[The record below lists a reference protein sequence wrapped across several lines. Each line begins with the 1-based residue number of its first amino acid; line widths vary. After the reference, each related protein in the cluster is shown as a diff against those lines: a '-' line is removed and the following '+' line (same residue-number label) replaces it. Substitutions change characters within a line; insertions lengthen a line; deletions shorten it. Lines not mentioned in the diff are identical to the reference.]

1 MTTEAIY
8 FDGETARDNKVVVH
22 LETSGIVFS
31 GEAVF
36 VKTWSLSG
44 LTAIEAPHT
53 GQPLRL
59 SHNSLPGA
67 RLSVR
72 NDEFVQ
78 QLVAAAP
85 HLNGGFNP
93 KRAMR
98 LLLWIGG
105 GLVVLAGLIYLTL
118 NYAPQ
123 RIAVLLPDAW
133 SERVGKQMEASLV
146 DKAKVC
152 NSPAGDSAVAAMLS
166 NLAEGDPNMPPLQVR
181 IYDIP
186 IKNAFAL
193 PGGHIVITRGLLET
207 AAAPDEVAGVL
218 AHEIGHVARHHPEA
232 QLVRIAGV
240 QVLLS
245 VATGTVGGTN
255 TSSLAG
261 LAAILQSNRDA
272 EREAD
277 AYAVS
282 MLGAARVN
290 PLGLKNF
297 FEKVLAEEGKP
308 SGGALTKLGT
318 AFSTHPVTT
327 ERIDLI
333 KPLPAEVQLKPSI
346 TDAQW
351 KALKAIC
358 D

>member
-1 MTTEAIY
+1 MTA
-8 FDGETARDNKVVVH
+8 
-22 LETSGIVFS
+22 S
-31 GEAVF
+31 
-36 VKTWSLSG
+36 
-44 LTAIEAPHT
+44 
-53 GQPLRL
+53 
-59 SHNSLPGA
+59 GA

-78 QLVAAAP
+78 QLGAAP

-98 LLLWIGG
+98 LFLWIGG

-123 RIAVLLPDAW
+123 KIAVLLPDAW

-152 NSPAGDSAVAAMLS
+152 HSPAGDSAVAAMLS
-166 NLAEGDPNMPPLQVR
+166 NLAEGDLNMPPLQVR

-207 AAAPDEVAGVL
+207 AAAPDEVAGYL
-218 AHEIGHVARHHPEA
+218 PTNWPCGAPHPEA
-232 QLVRIAGV
+232 QLVFHSGRA
-240 QVLLS
+240 VLLS
-245 VATGTVGGTN
+245 VATVTSGWYN
-255 TSSLAG
+255 TSFASG

-272 EREAD
+272 ESEAD

-282 MLGAARVN
+282 MLNAAASIRWC
-290 PLGLKNF
+290 LKHF
-297 FEKVLAEEGKP
+297 FERCLTEEGKP
-308 SGGALTKLGT
+308 SGGL
-318 AFSTHPVTT
+318 
-327 ERIDLI
+327 
-333 KPLPAEVQLKPSI
+333 
-346 TDAQW
+346 
-351 KALKAIC
+351 
-358 D
+358 

>member
-1 MTTEAIY
+1 MTIEATY
-8 FDGETARDNKVVVH
+8 FDGETARDNKVVAS
-22 LETSGIVFS
+22 LENSGLKFS
-31 GEAVF
+31 GEGVPVQA
-36 VKTWSLSG
+36 WGLSG
-44 LTAIEAPHT
+44 LTAIEPPHA
-53 GQPLRL
+53 GRPLRL
-59 SHNSLPGA
+59 SHDSLPGA
-67 RLSVR
+67 RLSIR
-72 NDEFVQ
+72 NDEFVG
-78 QLVAAAP
+78 QLLAAAP
-85 HLNGGFNP
+85 HLRGGFNP
-93 KRAMR
+93 KRALR
-98 LLLWIGG
+98 LFLWIGG
-105 GLVVLAGLIYLTL
+105 GLAVLAGLIYLTL

-123 RIAVLLPDAW
+123 KVAVLLPDAW

-146 DKAKVC
+146 EKAKVC
-152 NSPAGDSAVAAMLS
+152 HSSAGDSAVAAILG

-207 AAAPDEVAGVL
+207 ATAPQEVAGVL

-277 AYAVS
+277 AYAVA
-282 MLGAARVN
+282 MLGAARID
-290 PLGLKNF
+290 PLGLKHF

-333 KPLPAEVQLKPSI
+333 KPLPDGIQLRPPI
-346 TDAQW
+346 TDTQW
-351 KALKAIC
+351 KDLKAIC
-358 D
+358 G